1 MLRRVFA
8 MAALFV
14 VVMLLAVSTTVTFK
28 LMDVVSD
35 IRLAN
40 TAGRTIVFE
49 MEDPTGD
56 DYGPGSYVYPA
67 NQLFEPFKGI
77 FDLQKFSVSYD
88 AVNVFFDLTFTE
100 VRNPLG
106 APEGFGHVLADIY
119 ISTSADTGNVL
130 TFREGANVQFA
141 KVFPWQYFLRVGP
154 WHMTSLY
161 QHTDET
167 SSLGLREGVS
177 AVLLPDQ
184 KTVRVAVARDLIGVP
199 EEDWK
204 YYVLIGSQDGYGPD
218 EYRLV
223 KENSTMGIWIK
234 MLT

>member
-77 FDLQKFSVSYD
+77 FDLQKFSV
-88 AVNVFFDLTFTE
+88 
-100 VRNPLG
+100 
-106 APEGFGHVLADIY
+106 
-119 ISTSADTGNVL
+119 
-130 TFREGANVQFA
+130 
-141 KVFPWQYFLRVGP
+141 
-154 WHMTSLY
+154 HM
-161 QHTDET
+161 
-167 SSLGLREGVS
+167 
-177 AVLLPDQ
+177 
-184 KTVRVAVARDLIGVP
+184 
-199 EEDWK
+199 
-204 YYVLIGSQDGYGPD
+204 
-218 EYRLV
+218 
-223 KENSTMGIWIK
+223 
-234 MLT
+234 ML